1 MRFLSQELN
10 VVVTAGASGIGRTI
24 AMAYKNEGCKV
35 FVCDNSDE
43 LISSFKGENPNIF
56 IQKADVSVYAEIES
70 FFKSTIKSL
79 FLRF

>member
-24 AMAYKNEGCKV
+24 AMAYKNEGCRV

-43 LISSFKGENPNIF
+43 LI
-56 IQKADVSVYAEIES
+56 
-70 FFKSTIKSL
+70 
-79 FLRF
+79 